1 MTKDIAVRSEAKAPQ
16 IHASPLNPS
25 NFGELIRFADIA
37 SKSGMVPKDYSNR
50 PQAIVIA
57 CQMGAELGLAPMQSL
72 QNIAVINGRPSVW
85 GDTLLAL
92 VKASPVCDDVIET
105 IEGDG
110 DSMVATCTAKRRG
123 KEPVV
128 ARFSM
133 ADARSA
139 GLAGKVGPWKQY
151 PKRMLQMRAR
161 GFALR
166 DAFPDVLRGL
176 ITAEEALDIPSD
188 VGGTK
193 QSPVEQPKQIQRD
206 TAEERRQKIHARTQV
221 LIDSVRGTEGR
232 RELED
237 LTASETFMKAR
248 NWLENKAPDLL
259 ENVDAA
265 IRDRLS
271 EIEEQELAELEPI
284 QEMPE

>member
-1 MTKDIAVRSEAKAPQ
+1 MSKDIAVRSEAKAPQ

-105 IEGDG
+105 IEGEG
-110 DSMVATCTAKRRG
+110 DSLVATCTAKRRG

-193 QSPVEQPKQIQRD
+193 QAPVEQPKQIQRD
-206 TAEERRQKIHARTQV
+206 TEEERRQKIHARTQV
-221 LIDSVRGTEGR
+221 LIDSVRGTAGR

-237 LTASETFMKAR
+237 LTASETFLKAR

-259 ENVDAA
+259 EIVDVA
-265 IRDRLS
+265 IRERLS
-271 EIEEQELAELEPI
+271 EIEEQEIAELEPI